1 MLANSRKFTGGG
13 RVRTTSNVLIA
24 GQMALTL
31 VMLSGAGAAMEG
43 FLKLMHTSLGYDPH
57 NVMSVG
63 IPVHDGTYKTWASRS
78 AYFEQLRAKVSTVPG
93 VKMTAISSNAT
104 PPSNG
109 FPTVVEFLGKT
120 AQDAQKVRINVVSPT
135 YFPLLRVPKM
145 QGRIWDET
153 EDRNGARV
161 AIINETMARLYFPQ
175 GDAIGHSMK
184 VPELKEE
191 PPYTLIAPGADDWL
205 QIVGVV
211 GDKRDDGLMKPILPE
226 AFVPSTLTMRM
237 YTQILVRS
245 DVSPLTLLH
254 AIGLQVSSVDA
265 DQQINGGAQDLEHWI
280 SDQQEW

>member
-1 MLANSRKFTGGG
+1 
-13 RVRTTSNVLIA
+13 
-24 GQMALTL
+24 
-31 VMLSGAGAAMEG
+31 
-43 FLKLMHTSLGYDPH
+43 MHTSLGYDPH

-78 AYFEQLRAKVSTVPG
+78 AYFEQLRARVATVPG

-109 FPTVVEFLGKT
+109 FPTVVEFLGKP
-120 AQDAQKVRINVVSPT
+120 AQDSQKVLINVVSPT
-135 YFPLLRVPKM
+135 YFPLLRVPKI

-161 AIINETMARLYFPQ
+161 TVINETMARLYFPN
-175 GDAIGHSMK
+175 GDAVGHSMK
-184 VPELKEE
+184 IPALKEE
-191 PPYTLIAPGADDWL
+191 PPYTLMAPGADDWL

-211 GDKRDDGLMKPILPE
+211 GDKKDDGLMKPVAPE

-254 AIGLQVSSVDA
+254 AIGAQVSAVDA
-265 DQQINGGAQDLEHWI
+265 DQQVKQTCRIWTTGSQTSSIGSSRGWSRGCLAHLRRWRCR
-280 SDQQEW
+280 WRR